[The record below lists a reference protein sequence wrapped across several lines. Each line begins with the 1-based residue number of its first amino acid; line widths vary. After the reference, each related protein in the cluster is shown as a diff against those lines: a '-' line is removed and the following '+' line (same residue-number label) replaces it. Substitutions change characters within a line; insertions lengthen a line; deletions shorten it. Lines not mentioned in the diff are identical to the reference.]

1 MYTFASQTKIPD
13 PFCMAESVKIRK
25 GLNIKLKGK
34 AEKVYVDVPI
44 SETIALKPAD
54 FTNVRVK
61 LLCKVGDEVKSGTA
75 LFSDKDNERVV
86 FTSPVSG
93 EVVEIK
99 RGAKRKILE
108 VKILA
113 DKEITYEAFKQANPA
128 DLSREE
134 LIEWL
139 CKSGVWPL
147 IRQRPFEIIA
157 NPEDTPKA
165 IFISAFNSAPLAGD
179 NDFILHG
186 HGEAFQTGLDAVAKL
201 SGGKVH
207 LNINANAT
215 ASKVFTNSTGVQINK
230 ISGPHP
236 SGNVGVQIHHLDAV
250 NKGEV
255 VWHLSPQDVLMI
267 GRLFMEGKYDAS
279 RVVALTGSQV
289 KKTRY
294 HKTIIGASI
303 KNMIANNLEGEDV
316 RYISGNVLTGTQ
328 IDADGY
334 LGFYDTQVTVI
345 PEGNQPTFLGWL
357 APGFDKFSLSRT
369 FFSWLTPEKEYTLN
383 SNMNGEARA
392 YVVTGQYEQVLP
404 MDIYPVQMLKAIMI
418 GDVEQLENLGIYEVA
433 EEDLALCEYVCTS
446 KVDVQHLIREGLDMV
461 KKEC

>member
-1 MYTFASQTKIPD
+1 
-13 PFCMAESVKIRK
+13 MAETVKIRK

-54 FTNVRVK
+54 FTNVKVK
-61 LLCKVGDEVKSGTA
+61 LLCKVGDEVKAGTA
-75 LFSDKDNERVV
+75 LFRDKDNERVI

-93 EVVEIK
+93 EVIEVK
-99 RGAKRKILE
+99 RGDKRRILE

-113 DKEITYEAFKQANPA
+113 DQEITYEPFKQANPA

-134 LIEWL
+134 IIDWL

-157 NPEDTPKA
+157 NPADTPKA

-179 NDFILHG
+179 NDFIIHG
-186 HGEAFQTGLDAVAKL
+186 HGEEFQTGLDAVAKL

-207 LNINANAT
+207 LNIDANAT

-230 ISGPHP
+230 ISGAHP
-236 SGNVGVQIHHLDAV
+236 AGNVGVQIHHLDAV
-250 NKGEV
+250 NKGEI

-267 GRLFMEGKYDAS
+267 GRLFKDGKYDAS
-279 RVVALTGSQV
+279 RVVALTGSKV

-294 HKTIIGASI
+294 HKTITGTSI
-303 KNMIANNLEGEDV
+303 KHMIAENVEEGDV

-328 IDADGY
+328 IEADGY

-345 PEGNQPTFLGWL
+345 PEGNQPTFMGWL

-369 FFSWLTPEKEYTLN
+369 FFSWLTPGKEYTLN
-383 SNMNGEARA
+383 SNMNGEPRA

-433 EEDLALCEYVCTS
+433 EEDFALCEYVCTS
-446 KVDVQHLIREGLDMV
+446 KVDVQHLVRKGLDMV
-461 KKEC
+461 KREC

>member
-1 MYTFASQTKIPD
+1 
-13 PFCMAESVKIRK
+13 MAESVKIRK
-25 GLNIKLKGK
+25 GLNIKLKGE

-44 SETIALKPAD
+44 SETVAVKPGD
-54 FTNVRVK
+54 FTNVRVR
-61 LLCKVGDEVKSGTA
+61 LLCKVGDEVKAGTA
-75 LFSDKDNERVV
+75 LFSDKDNENVV

-93 EVVEIK
+93 EVVEVK
-99 RGAKRKILE
+99 RGDKRRILE
-108 VKILA
+108 IKILA
-113 DKEITYEAFKQANPA
+113 DKEITYEPFKQANPA

-134 LIEWL
+134 IIEWML
-139 CKSGVWPL
+139 KSGTWPL

-165 IFISAFNSAPLAGD
+165 IFISAFSSAPLATD

-186 HGEAFQTGLDAVAKL
+186 HGEEFQAGLDAVAKL

-207 LNINANAT
+207 LNINADAT
-215 ASKVFTNSTGVQINK
+215 TSKVFTNATGVQINK

-236 SGNVGVQIHHLDAV
+236 AGNVGVQIHHIDPV

-267 GRLFMEGKYDAS
+267 GRLFIGGKYDAS
-279 RVVALTGSQV
+279 RVVALTGSEV

-294 HKTIIGASI
+294 HKTIIGTSI
-303 KNMIANNLEGEDV
+303 KHMIADNLEGDNL

-345 PEGNQPTFLGWL
+345 PEGDKPSFLGWL

-369 FFSWLTPEKEYTLN
+369 FFSWLTPGKEYSLN
-383 SNMNGEARA
+383 ANLNGEVRA

-404 MDIYPVQMLKAIMI
+404 MDIYPVQLLKSIMI
-418 GDVEQLENLGIYEVA
+418 GDVEALENLGIYEVA
-433 EEDLALCEYVCTS
+433 EEDFALCEYVCTS
-446 KVDVQHLIREGLDMV
+446 KVDVQNLIREGLDMV
-461 KKEC
+461 KREC

>member
-1 MYTFASQTKIPD
+1 
-13 PFCMAESVKIRK
+13 MAETVKIRK

-44 SETIALKPAD
+44 SETVAVKPTD
-54 FTNVRVK
+54 FTNLRVK
-61 LLCKVGDEVKSGTA
+61 LLCQVGDEVKAGTA
-75 LFSDKDNERVV
+75 LFCDKDNDKVV

-93 EVVEIK
+93 EVVEVK
-99 RGAKRKILE
+99 RGDKRKILE
-108 VKILA
+108 IKVLA
-113 DKEITYEAFKQANPA
+113 DKEIMYEPFKQANPA

-134 LIEWL
+134 IIEWML
-139 CKSGVWPL
+139 KSGTWPL
-147 IRQRPFEIIA
+147 VRQRPFEIIA

-165 IFISAFNSAPLAGD
+165 IFISAFNSAPLAPD

-186 HGEAFQTGLDAVAKL
+186 HGEEFQAGLDAVGKL

-207 LNINANAT
+207 LNINASAT

-236 SGNVGVQIHHLDAV
+236 AGNVGVQIHHIDAV

-255 VWHLSPQDVLMI
+255 VWHLSPQDVLMV
-267 GRLFMEGKYDAS
+267 GRLFIGGKYDAS
-279 RVVALTGSQV
+279 RVVALTGSEV

-294 HKTIIGASI
+294 HKTIIGTSI
-303 KNMIANNLEGEDV
+303 KNMIADNIEGDNV

-334 LGFYDTQVTVI
+334 LGFYDAQVTVI
-345 PEGNQPTFLGWL
+345 PEGNESRFLGWL

-369 FFSWLTPEKEYTLN
+369 FFSWLTPEKEYSLN
-383 SNMNGEARA
+383 SNMNGESRA

-404 MDIYPVQMLKAIMI
+404 MDIYPVQMLKSIMI

-433 EEDLALCEYVCTS
+433 EEDFALCEYVCTS
-446 KVDVQHLIREGLDMV
+446 KVEVQDLIRQGLDMV

>member
-1 MYTFASQTKIPD
+1 
-13 PFCMAESVKIRK
+13 MAETVKIRK

-44 SETIALKPAD
+44 SETVAVKPTD
-54 FTNVRVK
+54 FTNLRVK
-61 LLCKVGDEVKSGTA
+61 LLCQVGDEVKAGTA
-75 LFSDKDNERVV
+75 LFCDKDNDKVV

-93 EVVEIK
+93 EVVEVK
-99 RGAKRKILE
+99 RGDKRRILE
-108 VKILA
+108 IKVLA
-113 DKEITYEAFKQANPA
+113 DKEVIYEPFKQANPA

-134 LIEWL
+134 IIKWML
-139 CKSGVWPL
+139 KSGTWPL

-157 NPEDTPKA
+157 NPEDIPKA
-165 IFISAFNSAPLAGD
+165 IFISAFNSAPLAPD

-186 HGEAFQTGLDAVAKL
+186 HGEEFQAGLDAVGKL

-207 LNINANAT
+207 LNINASAT

-236 SGNVGVQIHHLDAV
+236 AGNVGVQIHHIDAV

-255 VWHLSPQDVLMI
+255 VWHLSPQDVLMV
-267 GRLFMEGKYDAS
+267 GRLFIGGKYDAS
-279 RVVALTGSQV
+279 RVVALTGSEV

-294 HKTIIGASI
+294 HKTIIGTSI
-303 KNMIANNLEGEDV
+303 KNMIADNIVGDNV

-334 LGFYDTQVTVI
+334 LGFYDVQVTVI
-345 PEGNQPTFLGWL
+345 PEGNESRFLGWL

-369 FFSWLTPEKEYTLN
+369 FFSWLTPGKEYALN
-383 SNMNGEARA
+383 SNMNGESRA

-404 MDIYPVQMLKAIMI
+404 MDIYPVQMLKSIMI

-433 EEDLALCEYVCTS
+433 EEDFALCEYVCTS
-446 KVDVQHLIREGLDMV
+446 KVEVQDLIRQGLDMV

>member
-1 MYTFASQTKIPD
+1 
-13 PFCMAESVKIRK
+13 MAETVKIRK

-44 SETIALKPAD
+44 SETVAVKPTD
-54 FTNVRVK
+54 FTNLRVK
-61 LLCKVGDEVKSGTA
+61 LLCQVGDEVKAGTA
-75 LFSDKDNERVV
+75 LFCDKDNDKVV

-93 EVVEIK
+93 EVVEVK
-99 RGAKRKILE
+99 RGDKRRILE
-108 VKILA
+108 IKVLA
-113 DKEITYEAFKQANPA
+113 DKEVIYEPFKQANPA

-134 LIEWL
+134 IIKWML
-139 CKSGVWPL
+139 KSGTWPL

-157 NPEDTPKA
+157 NPEDIPKA
-165 IFISAFNSAPLAGD
+165 IFISAFNSAPLAPD

-186 HGEAFQTGLDAVAKL
+186 HGEEFQAGLDAVGKL

-207 LNINANAT
+207 LNINASAT

-236 SGNVGVQIHHLDAV
+236 AGNVGVQIHHIDAV

-255 VWHLSPQDVLMI
+255 VWHLSPQDVLMV
-267 GRLFMEGKYDAS
+267 GRLFIGGKYDAS
-279 RVVALTGSQV
+279 RVVALTGSEV

-294 HKTIIGASI
+294 HKTIIGTSI
-303 KNMIANNLEGEDV
+303 KNMIADNIVGDNV

-345 PEGNQPTFLGWL
+345 PEGNESRFLGWL

-369 FFSWLTPEKEYTLN
+369 FFSWLTPGKEYALN
-383 SNMNGEARA
+383 SNMNGESRA

-404 MDIYPVQMLKAIMI
+404 MDIYPVQMLKSIMI

-433 EEDLALCEYVCTS
+433 EEDFALCEYVCTS
-446 KVDVQHLIREGLDMV
+446 KVEVQDLIRQGLDMV

>member
-1 MYTFASQTKIPD
+1 
-13 PFCMAESVKIRK
+13 MAETVKIRK

-44 SETIALKPAD
+44 SETVAVKPTD
-54 FTNVRVK
+54 FTNLRVK
-61 LLCKVGDEVKSGTA
+61 LLCQVGDEVKAGTA
-75 LFSDKDNERVV
+75 LFCDKDNDKVV

-93 EVVEIK
+93 EVVEVK
-99 RGAKRKILE
+99 RGDKRRILE
-108 VKILA
+108 IKVLA
-113 DKEITYEAFKQANPA
+113 DKEIMYEPFKQANPA

-134 LIEWL
+134 IIKWML
-139 CKSGVWPL
+139 KSGIWPL

-165 IFISAFNSAPLAGD
+165 IFISAFNSAPLAPD

-186 HGEAFQTGLDAVAKL
+186 HGEEFQAGLDAVGKL

-207 LNINANAT
+207 LNINASAT

-236 SGNVGVQIHHLDAV
+236 AGNVGVQIHHIDAV

-255 VWHLSPQDVLMI
+255 VWHLSPQDVLMV
-267 GRLFMEGKYDAS
+267 GRLFIGGKYDAS
-279 RVVALTGSQV
+279 RVVALTGSEV

-294 HKTIIGASI
+294 HKTIIGTSI
-303 KNMIANNLEGEDV
+303 KNMIADNIEGDNV

-334 LGFYDTQVTVI
+334 LGFYDAQVTVI
-345 PEGNQPTFLGWL
+345 PEGNESRFLGWL

-369 FFSWLTPEKEYTLN
+369 FFSWLTPEKEYSLN
-383 SNMNGEARA
+383 SNMNGESRA

-404 MDIYPVQMLKAIMI
+404 MDIYPVQMLKSIMI
-418 GDVEQLENLGIYEVA
+418 GDVEQLEKLGIYEVA
-433 EEDLALCEYVCTS
+433 EEDFALCEYVCTS
-446 KVDVQHLIREGLDMV
+446 KVEVQDLIRQGLDMV

>member
-1 MYTFASQTKIPD
+1 
-13 PFCMAESVKIRK
+13 MAETVKIRK

-44 SETIALKPAD
+44 SETVAVKPTD
-54 FTNVRVK
+54 FTNLRVK
-61 LLCKVGDEVKSGTA
+61 LLCQVGDEVKAGTA
-75 LFSDKDNERVV
+75 LFCDKDNDKVV

-93 EVVEIK
+93 EVVEVK
-99 RGAKRKILE
+99 RGDKRRILE
-108 VKILA
+108 IKVLA
-113 DKEITYEAFKQANPA
+113 DKEVIYEPFKQANPA

-134 LIEWL
+134 IIKWML
-139 CKSGVWPL
+139 KSGTWPL

-157 NPEDTPKA
+157 NPEDIPKA
-165 IFISAFNSAPLAGD
+165 IFISAFNSAPLAPD

-186 HGEAFQTGLDAVAKL
+186 HGEEFQAGLDAVGKL

-207 LNINANAT
+207 LNINASAT

-236 SGNVGVQIHHLDAV
+236 AGNVGVQIHHIDAV

-255 VWHLSPQDVLMI
+255 VWHLSPQDVLMV
-267 GRLFMEGKYDAS
+267 GRLFIGGKYDAS
-279 RVVALTGSQV
+279 RVVALTGSEV

-294 HKTIIGASI
+294 HKTIIGTSI
-303 KNMIANNLEGEDV
+303 KNMIADNIVGDNV

-334 LGFYDTQVTVI
+334 LGFYDAQVTVI
-345 PEGNQPTFLGWL
+345 PEGNESRFLGWL

-369 FFSWLTPEKEYTLN
+369 FFSWLTPGKEYALN
-383 SNMNGEARA
+383 SNMNGESRA

-404 MDIYPVQMLKAIMI
+404 MDIYPVQMLKSIMI

-433 EEDLALCEYVCTS
+433 EEDFALCEYVCTS
-446 KVDVQHLIREGLDMV
+446 KVEVQDLIRQGLDMV

>member
-1 MYTFASQTKIPD
+1 
-13 PFCMAESVKIRK
+13 MAETVKIRK

-44 SETIALKPAD
+44 SETVAVKPTD
-54 FTNVRVK
+54 FTNLRVK
-61 LLCKVGDEVKSGTA
+61 LLCQVGDEVKAGTA
-75 LFSDKDNERVV
+75 LFCDKDNDKVV

-93 EVVEIK
+93 EVVEVK
-99 RGAKRKILE
+99 RGDKRRILE
-108 VKILA
+108 IKVLA
-113 DKEITYEAFKQANPA
+113 DKEVIYEPFKQANPA

-134 LIEWL
+134 IIKWML
-139 CKSGVWPL
+139 KSGIWPL

-165 IFISAFNSAPLAGD
+165 IFISAFNSAPLAPD

-186 HGEAFQTGLDAVAKL
+186 HGEEFQAGLDAVGKL

-207 LNINANAT
+207 LNINASAT

-236 SGNVGVQIHHLDAV
+236 AGNVGVQIHHIDAV

-255 VWHLSPQDVLMI
+255 VWHLSPQDVLMV
-267 GRLFMEGKYDAS
+267 GRLFIGGKYDAS
-279 RVVALTGSQV
+279 RVVALTGSEV

-294 HKTIIGASI
+294 HKTIIGTSI
-303 KNMIANNLEGEDV
+303 KNMIADNIEGDNV

-334 LGFYDTQVTVI
+334 LGFYDAQVTVI
-345 PEGNQPTFLGWL
+345 PEGNESRFLGWL

-369 FFSWLTPEKEYTLN
+369 FFSWLTPEKEYSLN
-383 SNMNGEARA
+383 SNMNGESRA

-404 MDIYPVQMLKAIMI
+404 MDIYPVQMLKSIMI

-433 EEDLALCEYVCTS
+433 EEDFALCEYVCTS
-446 KVDVQHLIREGLDMV
+446 KVEVQDLIRQGLDMV

>member
-1 MYTFASQTKIPD
+1 
-13 PFCMAESVKIRK
+13 MAETVKIRK

-44 SETIALKPAD
+44 SETVAVKPTD
-54 FTNVRVK
+54 FTNLRVK
-61 LLCKVGDEVKSGTA
+61 LLCQVGDEVKAGTA
-75 LFSDKDNERVV
+75 LFCDKDNDKVV

-93 EVVEIK
+93 EVVEVK
-99 RGAKRKILE
+99 RGDKRKILE
-108 VKILA
+108 IKVLA
-113 DKEITYEAFKQANPA
+113 DKEIMYEPFKQANPA

-134 LIEWL
+134 IIEWML
-139 CKSGVWPL
+139 KSGTWPL
-147 IRQRPFEIIA
+147 VRQRPFEIIA
-157 NPEDTPKA
+157 NPEDIPKA
-165 IFISAFNSAPLAGD
+165 IFISAFNSAPLAPD

-186 HGEAFQTGLDAVAKL
+186 HGEEFQAGLDAVGKL

-207 LNINANAT
+207 LNINASAT

-236 SGNVGVQIHHLDAV
+236 AGNVGVQIHHIDAV

-255 VWHLSPQDVLMI
+255 VWHLSPQDVLMV
-267 GRLFMEGKYDAS
+267 GRLFIGGKYDAS
-279 RVVALTGSQV
+279 RVVALTGSEV

-294 HKTIIGASI
+294 HKTIIGTSI
-303 KNMIANNLEGEDV
+303 KNMIADNIEGDNV

-334 LGFYDTQVTVI
+334 LGFYDAQVTVI
-345 PEGNQPTFLGWL
+345 PEGNESRFLGWL

-369 FFSWLTPEKEYTLN
+369 FFSWLTPEKEYSLN
-383 SNMNGEARA
+383 SNMNGESRA

-404 MDIYPVQMLKAIMI
+404 MDIYPVQMLKSIMI
-418 GDVEQLENLGIYEVA
+418 GDVEQLEKLGIYEVA
-433 EEDLALCEYVCTS
+433 EEDFALCEYVCTS
-446 KVDVQHLIREGLDMV
+446 KVEVQDLIRQGLDMV

>member
-1 MYTFASQTKIPD
+1 
-13 PFCMAESVKIRK
+13 MAETVKIRK

-44 SETIALKPAD
+44 SETVAVKPTD
-54 FTNVRVK
+54 FTNLRVK
-61 LLCKVGDEVKSGTA
+61 LLCQVGDEVKAGTA
-75 LFSDKDNERVV
+75 LFCDKDNDKVV

-93 EVVEIK
+93 EVVEVK
-99 RGAKRKILE
+99 RGDKRRILE
-108 VKILA
+108 IKVLA
-113 DKEITYEAFKQANPA
+113 DKEIMYEPFKQANPA

-134 LIEWL
+134 IIKWML
-139 CKSGVWPL
+139 KSGIWPL

-157 NPEDTPKA
+157 NPEDIPKA
-165 IFISAFNSAPLAGD
+165 IFISAFNSAPLAPD

-186 HGEAFQTGLDAVAKL
+186 HGEEFQAGLDAVGKL

-207 LNINANAT
+207 LNINASAT

-236 SGNVGVQIHHLDAV
+236 AGNVGVQIHHIDAV

-255 VWHLSPQDVLMI
+255 VWHLSPQDVLMV
-267 GRLFMEGKYDAS
+267 GRLFIGGKYDAS
-279 RVVALTGSQV
+279 RVVALTGSEV

-294 HKTIIGASI
+294 HKTIIGTSI
-303 KNMIANNLEGEDV
+303 KNMIADNIEGDNV

-334 LGFYDTQVTVI
+334 LGFYDAQVTVI
-345 PEGNQPTFLGWL
+345 PEGNESRFLGWL

-369 FFSWLTPEKEYTLN
+369 FFSWLTPEKEYSLN
-383 SNMNGEARA
+383 SNMNGESRA

-404 MDIYPVQMLKAIMI
+404 MDIYPVQMLKSIMI
-418 GDVEQLENLGIYEVA
+418 GDVEQLEKLGIYEVA
-433 EEDLALCEYVCTS
+433 EEDFALCEYVCTS
-446 KVDVQHLIREGLDMV
+446 KVEVQDLIRQGLDMV

>member
-1 MYTFASQTKIPD
+1 
-13 PFCMAESVKIRK
+13 MAETVKIRK

-44 SETIALKPAD
+44 SETVAVKPTD
-54 FTNVRVK
+54 FTNLRVK
-61 LLCKVGDEVKSGTA
+61 LLCQVGDEVKAGTA
-75 LFSDKDNERVV
+75 LFCDKDNDKVV

-93 EVVEIK
+93 EVVEVK
-99 RGAKRKILE
+99 RGDKRRILE
-108 VKILA
+108 IKVLA
-113 DKEITYEAFKQANPA
+113 DKEVIYEPFKQANPA

-134 LIEWL
+134 IIKWML
-139 CKSGVWPL
+139 KSGTWPL

-157 NPEDTPKA
+157 NPEDIPKA
-165 IFISAFNSAPLAGD
+165 IFISAFNSAPLAPD

-186 HGEAFQTGLDAVAKL
+186 HGEEFQAGLDAVGKL

-207 LNINANAT
+207 LNINASAT

-236 SGNVGVQIHHLDAV
+236 AGNVGVQIHHIDAV

-255 VWHLSPQDVLMI
+255 VWHLSPQDVLMV
-267 GRLFMEGKYDAS
+267 GRLFIGGKYDAS
-279 RVVALTGSQV
+279 RVVALTGSEV

-294 HKTIIGASI
+294 HKTIIGTSI
-303 KNMIANNLEGEDV
+303 KNMIADNIEGDNV

-334 LGFYDTQVTVI
+334 LGFYDAQVTVI
-345 PEGNQPTFLGWL
+345 PEGNESRFLGWL

-369 FFSWLTPEKEYTLN
+369 FFSWLTPGKEYALN
-383 SNMNGEARA
+383 SNMNGESRA

-404 MDIYPVQMLKAIMI
+404 MDIYPVQMLKSIMI

-433 EEDLALCEYVCTS
+433 EEDFALCEYVCTS
-446 KVDVQHLIREGLDMV
+446 KVEVQDLIRQGLDMV